1 MKSILIL
8 NATII
13 NENSQ
18 KISDIFVKDGR
29 INQISNDLSHINADI
44 NIDATGKY
52 IVPGMIDDQVHF
64 REPGL
69 TDKADIRSESLA
81 AVIGGTTS
89 FMDMPNNKPPIIT
102 NEGLDK
108 KFEVAK
114 NRSFANYSF
123 YLGAT
128 NENIEEIKNT
138 IKRACGIKVFMGAS
152 TGNML
157 VDDPKALEQIFI
169 HAPKLIATHC
179 ESSPI
184 IDKNFQIAK
193 EKYGDNIP
201 LEMHTQIRSRE
212 CCIESSSLAINL
224 AKNFGSRLHVLHLT
238 TRDELDFFS
247 NNYVENKSITAEV
260 CIHHMLYSE
269 KDYARKKGF
278 IKCNPSIKEEADRLA
293 LIDAVNNNVIDV
305 IATDH
310 APHLISE
317 KTADKYE
324 DIPAGLP
331 VIQHSFRAL
340 LEFYHNGIF
349 SLEKI
354 IEKVCHN
361 PAICYDVKDR
371 GFVREGYWADLVL
384 IEFMGQ
390 GEIDETRVMHKCG
403 WSAFSD
409 VPFKTKVLK
418 TIVSGIIAYDSESG
432 EIPEQP
438 FGLELEFND

>member
-361 PAICYDVKDR
+361 PAICYNVKDR

-418 TIVSGIIAYDSESG
+418 TIVSGNIAYDSESG

>member
-102 NEGLDK
+102 NEGLEK

-184 IDKNFQIAK
+184 IDKNFQISK
-193 EKYGDNIP
+193 EKYGDNIQ

-361 PAICYDVKDR
+361 PAICYYVKDR
-371 GFVREGYWADLVL
+371 GFIREGYWADLVL
-384 IEFMGQ
+384 IEFLGQ

-418 TIVSGIIAYDSESG
+418 TIVSGNIAYDSDSG

-438 FGLELEFND
+438 FGLELEFNN

>member
-29 INQISNDLSHINADI
+29 INQISNDLSHITADI

-201 LEMHTQIRSRE
+201 LEMHTQIRSR
-212 CCIESSSLAINL
+212 
-224 AKNFGSRLHVLHLT
+224 
-238 TRDELDFFS
+238 
-247 NNYVENKSITAEV
+247 
-260 CIHHMLYSE
+260 
-269 KDYARKKGF
+269 
-278 IKCNPSIKEEADRLA
+278 
-293 LIDAVNNNVIDV
+293 
-305 IATDH
+305 
-310 APHLISE
+310 
-317 KTADKYE
+317 
-324 DIPAGLP
+324 
-331 VIQHSFRAL
+331 
-340 LEFYHNGIF
+340 
-349 SLEKI
+349 
-354 IEKVCHN
+354 
-361 PAICYDVKDR
+361 
-371 GFVREGYWADLVL
+371 
-384 IEFMGQ
+384 
-390 GEIDETRVMHKCG
+390 
-403 WSAFSD
+403 
-409 VPFKTKVLK
+409 
-418 TIVSGIIAYDSESG
+418 
-432 EIPEQP
+432 
-438 FGLELEFND
+438 

>member
-69 TDKADIRSESLA
+69 TDKADIRTESLA

-418 TIVSGIIAYDSESG
+418 TIVSGNIAYDSESG

>member
-1 MKSILIL
+1 MYDLVLK
-8 NATII
+8 NCNVI
-13 NENSQ
+13 NENVESQ
-18 KISDIFVKDGR
+18 VDIAIKNQRIEKIAASID
-29 INQISNDLSHINADI
+29 SESSEELDLS
-44 NIDATGKY
+44 GKLV
-52 IVPGMIDDQVHF
+52 IPGLIDDQVHF

-69 TDKADIRSESLA
+69 THKGEIATESKAALA
-81 AVIGGTTS
+81 GGVTS
-89 FMDMPNNKPPIIT
+89 YFEMPNVNPNTSTIE
-102 NEGLDK
+102 NLEK
-108 KFEVAK
+108 KFEMASSKSVG
-114 NRSFANYSF
+114 NYSF

-409 VPFKTKVLK
+409 VPFKTKILK
-418 TIVSGIIAYDSESG
+418 TIVSGNIAYDSESG

>member
-44 NIDATGKY
+44 SIDATGKY

-409 VPFKTKVLK
+409 VPFKTKVFK
-418 TIVSGIIAYDSESG
+418 TIVSGNIAYDSESG

>member
-44 NIDATGKY
+44 SIDATGKY

-409 VPFKTKVLK
+409 VPFKTKILK
-418 TIVSGIIAYDSESG
+418 TIVSGNIAYDSESG